1 MDKRF
6 FLALFLSLIVIA
18 VSQLL
23 FPPPEPAAVTPD
35 ATAKDSAVGSD
46 ASSTQPAV
54 QPAATTTPAITTAPV
69 TTPSRPG
76 GSPAKPSDTAVARAA
91 EIITV
96 NTPKAIYKFSNIGA
110 TPVSVVTRD
119 YQNRSG
125 LGGPVDLS
133 VGGSPLLGYQ
143 VVTPTDTVDL
153 SQVPFSL
160 SRAANPK
167 GDEILTYSAA
177 VKNVPVS
184 IAYSIPR
191 DTAESYVV
199 RVSGRVEGIQGRA
212 YLVTELPRTLQP
224 TEADTVE
231 DYRTLAYSFKPQRE
245 NAGNVLFGDLDPGER
260 VLETGPL
267 NWAAVKSKYF
277 VLGVLASSD
286 GTPFSEITLTGGPRT
301 SKFATT
307 ASAGVVQEIRNN
319 EFSFDIY
326 AGPQESQRLIRMG
339 RDFDHV
345 NPYGWRFLQTVVHP
359 IASKAIE
366 FLLWMHNRLNLS
378 YGWVLIVLGIL
389 VRLVLWPLNQST
401 MRSSLKMQELQ
412 PKLQAAQKK
421 YKDPVQ
427 QREAIMK
434 VYKDAG
440 VSPFAG
446 LTGCLPALLP
456 MPVLFALFFVFQNTI
471 EFRGVPFMWLHDIS
485 VKDPFYI
492 LPLLM
497 GASMYVLSWIG
508 MRNAP
513 PNPQAKMMMYMF
525 PVMMTVVL
533 LNMAS
538 GLNLYYTAQNIA
550 ALPQQWLLARERA
563 RARAAG

>member
-23 FPPPEPAAVTPD
+23 FPPPEPATVTPGG
-35 ATAKDSAVGSD
+35 TAKDSSVAISGA
-46 ASSTQPAV
+46 ASSTQPS
-54 QPAATTTPAITTAPV
+54 ATTTPITVPSIPRAGAATA
-69 TTPSRPG
+69 
-76 GSPAKPSDTAVARAA
+76 SDTAVALTA
-91 EIITV
+91 ETTTV
-96 NTPKAIYKFSNIGA
+96 STAKAIYKFSNVGA
-110 TPVSVVTRD
+110 APISVVSRD
-119 YQNRSG
+119 YLNRSG
-125 LGGPVDLS
+125 SGGPVDLS
-133 VGGSPLLGYQ
+133 VGGSPLLGYRL
-143 VVTPTDTVDL
+143 VTPADTTDL
-153 SQVPFSL
+153 SRMPFSL
-160 SRAANPK
+160 SRARNAN
-167 GDEILTYSAA
+167 GDDILTYTTS
-177 VKNVPVS
+177 VKSYPVS
-184 IAYSIPR
+184 IAYLIPA

-199 RVSGRVEGIQGRA
+199 HVKGRVEGVQGQA
-212 YLVTELPRTLQP
+212 YLVTELPKTLQP

-231 DYRTLAYSFKPQRE
+231 DYRTLAYSFKRL
-245 NAGNVLFGDLDPGER
+245 NDHAGNVLFGDLDPGEKI
-260 VLETGPL
+260 LEAGPL
-267 NWAAVKSKYF
+267 NWAAIKSKYF
-277 VLGVLASSD
+277 VLGILAPAD
-286 GTPFSEITLTGGPRT
+286 GPRFSEVTLTGGPRT
-301 SKFATT
+301 SKVATT
-307 ASAGVVQEIRNN
+307 ASASVVQEIRSN
-319 EFSFDIY
+319 EFSFDVY

-389 VRLVLWPLNQST
+389 VRLVLWPLNQSA
-401 MRSSLKMQELQ
+401 MRSSLKMQEVQ

-471 EFRGVPFMWLHDIS
+471 EFRGVPFMWLDDIS
-485 VKDPFYI
+485 VKDPYYV

-538 GLNLYYTAQNIA
+538 GLNLYYTAQNVA

-563 RARAAG
+563 RARRLAG

>member
-23 FPPPEPAAVTPD
+23 FPPPKPAAIAPG
-35 ATAKDSAVGSD
+35 ATAKDSATALSGA
-46 ASSTQPAV
+46 ASSTRPSA
-54 QPAATTTPAITTAPV
+54 TTAPV
-69 TTPSRPG
+69 AAASTPRTGAPT
-76 GSPAKPSDTAVARAA
+76 ASDTAVAVTA
-91 EIITV
+91 ETTTTV
-96 NTPKAIYKFSNIGA
+96 STAKAIYKFSNIGA
-110 TPVSVVTRD
+110 APISVVSRD

-125 LGGPVDLS
+125 SGGPVDLS
-133 VGGSPLLGYQ
+133 IGGAPLLGYRL
-143 VVTPTDTVDL
+143 VTPADTTDL
-153 SQVPFSL
+153 SRVPFSL
-160 SRAANPK
+160 SRVKNEK
-167 GDEILTYSAA
+167 GDEILTYMAS
-177 VKNVPVS
+177 VRNLPVS
-184 IAYSIPR
+184 ISYSVPA
-191 DTAESYVV
+191 DTTESYVV
-199 RVSGRVEGIQGRA
+199 HVNGRVDGVQGQA
-212 YLVTELPRTLQP
+212 YLVTELPKTLQP
-224 TEADTVE
+224 TESDTLE
-231 DYRTLAYSFKPQRE
+231 DYRTLAYSFKRQ
-245 NAGNVLFGDLDPGER
+245 NDHAGNVLFGDLDPGEKI
-260 VLETGPL
+260 LEAGPL

-277 VLGVLASSD
+277 VLGILAPPD
-286 GTPFSEITLTGGPRT
+286 GPRFSEISLTGGPRT
-301 SKFATT
+301 SKVATT
-307 ASAGVVQEIRNN
+307 ASASVVQEIRNN
-319 EFSFDIY
+319 GFSFDIY

-345 NPYGWRFLQTVVHP
+345 NPYGWKFLQTVVHP

-389 VRLVLWPLNQST
+389 VRLVLWPLNQSA
-401 MRSSLKMQELQ
+401 MRSSLKMQEVQ

-485 VKDPFYI
+485 VKDPYYV

-538 GLNLYYTAQNIA
+538 GLNLYYTAQNVA

>member
-6 FLALFLSLIVIA
+6 FLALFLSLVVIA
-18 VSQLL
+18 LSQFL
-23 FPPPEPAAVTPD
+23 FPPAKPVPGPPAGTATDSSDTSKAV
-35 ATAKDSAVGSD
+35 
-46 ASSTQPAV
+46 SSTQPSV
-54 QPAATTTPAITTAPV
+54 AP
-69 TTPSRPG
+69 
-76 GSPAKPSDTAVARAA
+76 
-91 EIITV
+91 ITV
-96 NTPKAIYKFSNIGA
+96 ASPPTRAIVPAPGVATAIAAQTTEISTQKAIYRFSNVGA
-110 TPVSVVTRD
+110 APVSIVMRD
-119 YQNRSG
+119 YQRQSAA
-125 LGGPVDLS
+125 GGHVDLGIPGAS
-133 VGGSPLLGYQ
+133 LLGYRL
-143 VVTPTDTVDL
+143 VTPTDTADL
-153 SQVPFSL
+153 SQVAFAL
-160 SRAANPK
+160 SRARSEK
-167 GDEILTYSAA
+167 GDEVLTYRAS
-177 VKNVPVS
+177 VKGLPVS
-184 IAYSIPR
+184 ITYSIPQ
-191 DTAESYVV
+191 DTAASYTMHAE
-199 RVSGRVEGIQGRA
+199 GRVEGVQGQA
-212 YLVTELPRTLQP
+212 YLLTELPKTLQP
-224 TEADTVE
+224 TEVDTVG
-231 DYRTLAYSFKPQRE
+231 DHQSLAYSVKPQRDH
-245 NAGNVLFGDLDPGER
+245 ARSVLFGGLDPGEKT
-260 VLETGPL
+260 LEPGPL
-267 NWAAVKSKYF
+267 NWAAVKNKYF
-277 VLGVLASSD
+277 VFGILAPPN
-286 GTPFSEITLTGGPRT
+286 GTPFSEVTLTGGPRT
-301 SKFATT
+301 SKVATN
-307 ASAGVVQEIRNN
+307 ASASVVQAIRDGT
-319 EFSFDIY
+319 FSFDIY
-326 AGPQESQRLIRMG
+326 AGPQESQRLTRMG

-359 IASKAIE
+359 IASKVIQA
-366 FLLWMHNRLNLS
+366 LLWMHHRLNLS

-389 VRLVLWPLNQST
+389 VRLALWPLNQST

-456 MPVLFALFFVFQNTI
+456 MPILFALFFVFQNTI
-471 EFRGVPFMWLHDIS
+471 EFRGVSFMWLHDIS

-513 PNPQAKMMMYMF
+513 PNPQAKMMGYMF